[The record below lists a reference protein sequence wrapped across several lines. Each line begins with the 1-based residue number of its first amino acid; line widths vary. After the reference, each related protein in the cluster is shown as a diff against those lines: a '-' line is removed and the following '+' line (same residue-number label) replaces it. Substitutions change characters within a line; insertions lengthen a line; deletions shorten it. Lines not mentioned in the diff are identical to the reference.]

1 MRTRIY
7 LCTPFS
13 HAHTFKASRPFDAPP
28 NISLRLHCFCDGC
41 DAERASARRNDGL
54 LKS

>member
-1 MRTRIY
+1 MFISVT
-7 LCTPFS
+7 
-13 HAHTFKASRPFDAPP
+13 HTHKAKRPFNAPK
-28 NISLRLHCFCDGC
+28 NISLRLRCFRCCGDGC

>member
-7 LCTPFS
+7 LCTPLFT
-13 HAHTFKASRPFDAPP
+13 HTFKAKRPFDAPP
-28 NISLRLHCFCDGC
+28 NISLRLRCFCDGC